1 VDCPHCN
8 GPDVRGRGEYCAY
21 CKGSQVISGQK
32 AEEYD
37 PEDFDEETCSR
48 WNGRGQSGLVG
59 DECKLCKGNGFVTEA
74 KATAYRN
81 KYQ

>member
-1 VDCPHCN
+1 MIEKKGEPL
-8 GPDVRGRGEYCAY
+8 RAARGEDCAY

-37 PEDFDEETCSR
+37 PEDFDEETCPR
-48 WNGRGQSGLVG
+48 CNGSGQTGLVG

>member
-1 VDCPHCN
+1 
-8 GPDVRGRGEYCAY
+8 
-21 CKGSQVISGQK
+21 VISGQK

-37 PEDFDEETCSR
+37 PGGQTCPR
-48 WNGRGQSGLVG
+48 CNGSGQTGLVR